1 MTLQHAEPLN
11 PSETGLGLLL
21 LELLL
26 LLKLIKLI
34 LRRQILL
41 LLDLFFNQRHLIHV
55 YTLAQRHCLVRRYHA
70 IQHIALLDPCQPSK
84 ARVIRTSH
92 WGRIQLGLHLL
103 FLKHFQSFRIKAAA

>member
-34 LRRQILL
+34 LRLHILL
-41 LLDLFFNQRHLIHV
+41 LLDLFFDQRHLIHV
-55 YTLAQRHCLVRRYHA
+55 YTLA
-70 IQHIALLDPCQPSK
+70 
-84 ARVIRTSH
+84 
-92 WGRIQLGLHLL
+92 
-103 FLKHFQSFRIKAAA
+103 